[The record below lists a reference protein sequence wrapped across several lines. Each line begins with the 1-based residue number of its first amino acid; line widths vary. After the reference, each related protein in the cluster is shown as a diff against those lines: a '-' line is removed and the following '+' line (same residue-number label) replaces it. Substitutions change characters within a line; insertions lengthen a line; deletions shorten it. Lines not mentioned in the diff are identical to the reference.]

1 MKEPAISKPSSDRGF
16 SLIELLVVVAIIAIM
31 AAISLPSI
39 ARYLRV
45 YKIRGAS
52 QEVAKEIQSVRGKAI
67 SKNVNFGMVFL
78 VVDNVSYRW
87 VAEDDMNSSDATFVA
102 NARVPL
108 ASALPNPTDPP
119 AGPQSGPLQFLPQG
133 IEFSQLC
140 TETAGGAWESGMRF
154 SRLGSWCRPTAT
166 EPCPPIDQGTDFVWT
181 DPSGAGAMICL
192 RQADTGL
199 TRTIAVATGG
209 RVQTQQ

>member
-1 MKEPAISKPSSDRGF
+1 MKEPATPQPSPDRGF
-16 SLIELLVVVAIIAIM
+16 SLVELLVVVAIIAIM
-31 AAISLPSI
+31 AAISLP
-39 ARYLRV
+39 RVVNYLRI

-52 QEVAKEIQSVRGKAI
+52 QEVAKEIQGVRGKAI

-87 VAEDDMNSSDATFVA
+87 VAEDDMNSADPTFLA

-108 ASALPNPTDPP
+108 ASALGND
-119 AGPQSGPLQFLPQG
+119 AQHGPLQFLPRG

-140 TETAGGAWESGMRF
+140 TETSGGAWESGMRF
-154 SRLGSWCRPTAT
+154 SRLGAWCQPGTL
-166 EPCPPIDQGTDFVWT
+166 EPCPAIVPGADFVWT
-181 DPSGAGAMICL
+181 NPSGAGAVICL
-192 RQADTGL
+192 RQPDTGM
-199 TRTIAVATGG
+199 TRTVAVARGG